1 MRPKVPPP
9 LPPKVKKVTGYF
21 LPQLITLSKVGFCE
35 FFYQQFH
42 KPTLYISLQ
51 PKSICS
57 SQQQPK
63 LDDSQSHSEDD
74 GGGTIKRC
82 PVPETASP
90 AKPASNVPPRP
101 PPPKLPPHRRSSLGN
116 ESPKG
121 TDADNSAPEDDG
133 SFRHFWEWLHTPH
146 TEEELE
152 EAWEVLKEVKEE
164 QEKEEEERK
173 SSGSHRRPCCPL
185 RLVVWSPSPR
195 SLIPLF
201 HESINNSPFETFF
214 FLTSSFSPYVH
225 QYKCLSLLFL
235 FSVIGCLIQSVSS

>member
-1 MRPKVPPP
+1 MHQPVKCFSFEDSFKTSVLFWRILLSIIWDMSWLFIP
-9 LPPKVKKVTGYF
+9 L
-21 LPQLITLSKVGFCE
+21 C
-35 FFYQQFH
+35 
-42 KPTLYISLQ
+42 ISLQ

-57 SQQQPK
+57 TQQQQK
-63 LDDSQSHSEDD
+63 HDDSQSHSEDD
-74 GGGTIKRC
+74 GGGGGTIKRC

-90 AKPASNVPPRP
+90 AKPTSNVPPRP

-121 TDADNSAPEDDG
+121 TDVENSAPEDDG

-146 TEEELE
+146 TEEEME

-173 SSGSHRRPCCPL
+173 SSGSVRRPCYPL

-195 SLIPLF
+195 SLISLF
-201 HESINNSPFETFF
+201 HESINNSPLNI
-214 FLTSSFSPYVH
+214 FLCSSISP
-225 QYKCLSLLFL
+225 S
-235 FSVIGCLIQSVSS
+235 I